1 MVSRRQEEHG
11 VAAQQK
17 AGVLPWV
24 TVALLLATV
33 FLVDNSKIVT
43 GRQAPIWD
51 AWAFYGP
58 EFTLVA
64 DHARMGQ
71 LVLWDPWIAGGAPDL
86 AEPQVGAASPI
97 TVLMGAIFGGTGVGF
112 RAYWL
117 LIWLLGPLG
126 LLCLARHLG
135 SPPWT
140 AFVVALG
147 FAFGSFYVGHAEHT
161 SLVYSF
167 SFLPL
172 LVWRLDIALLSRRV
186 RPAVETGAFWGVS
199 ALGGYPALTI
209 LNAGFLCLWAIG
221 RLCVSPAD
229 ESGFQRSTVGAR
241 FRGLIVSLVLVFGTG
256 LLVLSPTY
264 FAFFTEGP
272 GYTDRVGPLSRNYAV
287 SSNEL
292 DPGTLTTFASP
303 YLHLLKYPGL
313 NSALWPKTD
322 ISAMG
327 IYMGGLPFILAFL
340 AILQHP
346 QSAWRWWLAGIALFA
361 LACAMGD
368 HLPIR
373 GWLYDYCPPTRYFR
387 HPALFRGYSLFAA
400 AILALLSGSD
410 IDRASESSPS
420 IWRRLLCT
428 SFAAGSAALLA
439 YYYVISHVS
448 HLPQG
453 LHRANRH
460 VVLVWGG
467 AILISLLFVILPKSR
482 TLLPAMLCAL
492 AMMDASLT
500 IRLSQPLVSD
510 GGFFLPMWKRIDANH
525 KGDLALGNLQRY
537 LRPPDWLTSAPNN
550 NNISLKLPTLY
561 NDSSLANRFHTD
573 IAQHPVVVNAGLGG
587 DRIWFAKEVA
597 TVSPFDQSYNAFVQ
611 RSESVGS
618 PVLVVHPPKEM
629 RKIYRRDLAALSQ
642 ESQEDAIYRLPPAQQ
657 LPVDLQH
664 YTPNHLDFTVVCP
677 DDGWLLVT
685 DRWGNGWRAKVNGK
699 PQEVLGG
706 DFIFRAIR
714 VRVGENKVEFSYRP
728 LTYLVLLTLSWGALA
743 LILVIFPILRL
754 WAGRGLRTESQGSPL
769 SGETL

>member
-1 MVSRRQEEHG
+1 VSNSNTDGFAKTRRARG
-11 VAAQQK
+11 SRAAK
-17 AGVLPWV
+17 SGVLPWV

-33 FLVDNSKIVT
+33 FLFDNSQIVA

-64 DHARMGQ
+64 DHARMSQ
-71 LVLWDPWIAGGAPDL
+71 LVLWDPWIAGGAPDF

-97 TVLMGAIFGGTGVGF
+97 NVLMGAIFGGTGVGF

-117 LIWLLGPLG
+117 LVWLLGPLV

-135 SPPWT
+135 SPPWA

-161 SLVYSF
+161 SFVYSF

-186 RPAVETGAFWGVS
+186 RPAVETGAIWGLS

-221 RLCVSPAD
+221 RLCVGPA
-229 ESGFQRSTVGAR
+229 EFGLEKSTVSAR
-241 FRGLIVSLVLVFGTG
+241 LRSLIVSLILVFGTG
-256 LLVLSPTY
+256 VLVLSPTY
-264 FAFFTEGP
+264 FAFFTESP
-272 GYTDRVGPLSRNYAV
+272 GYTDRAGPLSRKYAV

-340 AILQHP
+340 AILQRP

-373 GWLYDYCPPTRYFR
+373 GWLYDYCLLTRYFR
-387 HPALFRGYSLFAA
+387 HPAVFRGYSLFAA

-410 IDRASESSPS
+410 IDRASELSPS
-420 IWRRLLCT
+420 IWRRLLWT
-428 SFAAGSAALLA
+428 SVVAGSAALLA

-448 HLPQG
+448 HLAEG
-453 LHRANRH
+453 LHRADRH

-467 AILISLLFVILPKSR
+467 AILISLLFVFLPRIR
-482 TLLPAMLCAL
+482 TLLPAILCAL

-510 GGFFLPMWKRIDANH
+510 AGFFLPMWNRIDASH
-525 KGDLALGNLQRY
+525 KRDLTLGSLRRD

-561 NDSSLANRFHTD
+561 NDSSMANRFHAD
-573 IAQHPVVVNAGLGG
+573 FAQHPVAVNAGLGS

-597 TVSPFDQSYNAFVQ
+597 TVSPSDKSYNAFVL

-618 PVLVVHPPKEM
+618 PVLVVHPPNEM
-629 RKIYRRDLAALSQ
+629 RKMYQRDLATLAQ
-642 ESQEDAIYRLPPAQQ
+642 GAQEDAISNLPPAKT
-657 LPVDLQH
+657 LRVTLQR
-664 YTPNHLDFTVVCP
+664 YTPNHLDFAVVCP

-685 DRWGNGWRAKVNGK
+685 DRWGNGWRAKVNGQ
-699 PQEVLGG
+699 PREVLGG
-706 DFIFRAIR
+706 DFIFRAVR
-714 VRVGENKVEFSYRP
+714 VRAGRNKIEFSYRP
-728 LTYLVLLTLSWGALA
+728 LTYLVLLALSWGTLA
-743 LILVIFPILRL
+743 LILVIFPISSL
-754 WAGRGLRTESQGSPL
+754 WGGRERTAR
-769 SGETL
+769 